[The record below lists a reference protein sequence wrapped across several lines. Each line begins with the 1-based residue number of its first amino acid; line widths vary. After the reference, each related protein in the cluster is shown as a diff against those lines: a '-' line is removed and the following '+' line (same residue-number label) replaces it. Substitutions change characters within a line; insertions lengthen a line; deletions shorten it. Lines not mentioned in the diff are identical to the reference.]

1 MMLAEPETGMVPGT
15 EGYAAQAE
23 ALVAQ
28 YESIRFADL
37 HGWMLDLLPTAPGSI
52 LDVGAGSGRD
62 AAGFAAMGHRV
73 LAVEPTAE
81 LRGRAQQLHPLD
93 GIEWLDD
100 ALPDLDR
107 VARRGVAFD
116 VVMVTAVWMHLD
128 EAERLRAMRHVSALV
143 RPGGVLAMALRH
155 GPIPAGRRM
164 FDVGAEET
172 IGLATEGG
180 LTLARRLDEEPSL
193 LGAAEVKWTR
203 LAFRSRA

>member
-1 MMLAEPETGMVPGT
+1 MMLAKPETGLVPGT

-23 ALVAQ
+23 ALVGQ

-37 HGWMLDLLPTAPGSI
+37 HGWMLDLLPTAPSSV

-81 LRGRAQQLHPLD
+81 LRVRAHQLHPLD

-100 ALPDLDR
+100 ALPDLGR
-107 VARRGVAFD
+107 VAARGGRFD
-116 VVMVTAVWMHLD
+116 VIMVTAVWMHLD
-128 EAERLRAMRHVSALV
+128 GPERRRAMPRIAALL
-143 RPGGVLAMALRH
+143 RPDGILGIALRH

-172 IGLATEGG
+172 IDLATEVG
-180 LTLARRLDEEPSL
+180 LTLARRLDEERSL
-193 LGAAEVKWTR
+193 LGVSAVRWTR
-203 LAFRSRA
+203 LAFRRAR